1 MDLRKRIAIDLGTT
15 SVLVYSRS
23 KGVLLNEPSVVAVD
37 RFSNKIIAVGKE
49 AKEMLGRTP
58 GHIVAVRPLKDGV
71 ITNYDSTEKMLK
83 YYIKSAIGN
92 SLIKPNVIICVPS
105 GATQV
110 QKRAVKQAGI
120 KAGANDV
127 HLIEEPLAAAIGAGI
142 EIGDSKGNVII
153 DIGGGTTD
161 IAVISRGG
169 IVVSESLKVAGDSC
183 DTAIIDYIRKTKN
196 VIIGE
201 KTAEKIKLSVGSIE
215 SDKDKF
221 VAKGR
226 NLYTGLP
233 EEVYMSREDIDRALF
248 EVIEEIA
255 NACKKVIAKTPPELV
270 SDLYENGAILAGG
283 GALIHG
289 MREKIQEKIKIS
301 VYIAENPVSAVVRGT
316 GKSLNWINKLDR
328 IENSQLEM
336 TRRIVEKK
344 EILRR
349 R

>member
-1 MDLRKRIAIDLGTT
+1 MDFRKRIAIDLGTT
-15 SVLVYSRS
+15 SVLVYSRK

-37 RFSNKIIAVGKE
+37 RFTNNIIAVGKE

-71 ITNYDSTEKMLK
+71 ITDYEATERMLK
-83 YYIKSAIGN
+83 YYIKKSLGS

-120 KAGANDV
+120 RAGANDV
-127 HLIEEPLAAAIGAGI
+127 HLIEEPLAAAIGSGI
-142 EIGDSKGNVII
+142 EIGDSKGNIII

-169 IVVSESLKVAGDSC
+169 IVVSESLRTAGDDC
-183 DTAIIDYIRKTKN
+183 DQAIINYIRKTRN

-201 KTAEKIKLSVGSIE
+201 KTAERIKLTVGSVE
-215 SDKDKF
+215 NDKNQIN
-221 VAKGR
+221 AKGR

-233 EEVYMSREDIDRALF
+233 EEITVNREDIDRAL
-248 EVIEEIA
+248 EHIISEIA
-255 NACKKVIAKTPPELV
+255 NVCQRVISKTPPELV
-270 SDLYENGAILAGG
+270 SDLYENGAIMTGG

-301 VYIAENPVSAVVRGT
+301 VSVAENPVSAVVRGT
-316 GKSLNWINKLDR
+316 GKSLNWINKLDS
-328 IENSQLEM
+328 IENSQIEM
-336 TRRIVEKK
+336 TRRIVENNEK
-344 EILRR
+344 LRR